1 MSEPSLP
8 PTEPRGSRDPFA
20 VLGVPRGASVE
31 ELRAA
36 YRSRVRRL
44 HPDRHLQDDGTVPV
58 AVHQAFCDLTA
69 AYDRAVAAARTPRAA
84 PGLVPGQRTPTA
96 TTQVRGDA
104 RTQPRHVDPVL
115 ALLTTPQRSRVQWSG
130 EALEVWAL
138 TLVPAA
144 RSHLAEA
151 RRHAV
156 LAGAAD
162 LRRLTAATA
171 HALLTLTVARSLKA
185 VAGRRLDAL
194 DAHLAA
200 AYDALELDLS
210 PAIVDRLP
218 ARRARVTRGNRGWGA
233 ILAR

>member
-1 MSEPSLP
+1 MSKPSSTPPP

-20 VLGVPRGASVE
+20 VLGVPRGASVA

-36 YRSRVRRL
+36 YRNRVRKL

-69 AYDRAVAAARTPRAA
+69 AYDRAVVSARTAPTAA
-84 PGLVPGQRTPTA
+84 PAPQAPPVPPAQPGRAPARLVPGQRTPTA
-96 TTQVRGDA
+96 TTYGPPAA

-115 ALLTTPQRSRVQWSG
+115 ALLTTPQRSRTQWSG

-144 RSHLAEA
+144 RSHLADA
-151 RRHAV
+151 RRQAV

-171 HALLTLTVARSLKA
+171 HALLTLTVSRSLKGVTA
-185 VAGRRLDAL
+185 RRLDAL

-200 AYDALELDLS
+200 AYDAL
-210 PAIVDRLP
+210 
-218 ARRARVTRGNRGWGA
+218 
-233 ILAR
+233 